1 MDNLKTQ
8 NIQLQLS
15 PVRTSNVSIL
25 SMAAH
30 VKACSD
36 GYSNVCRI
44 NLVKSLKLLPAEE
57 KTQVVEYWPQ
67 LVAAA
72 LFAGS

>member
-1 MDNLKTQ
+1 
-8 NIQLQLS
+8 
-15 PVRTSNVSIL
+15 
-25 SMAAH
+25 MAAH
-30 VKACSD
+30 LKACSD

-44 NLVKSLKLLPAEE
+44 NLVKSLNLLPAEE